1 MGRRIVLSREQMYE
15 IKENKDKL
23 SNKQLVAKY
32 GVSIGTILNVK
43 AGRGVYAENST
54 ARQEN

>member
-1 MGRRIVLSREQMYE
+1 MSREQMYE
-15 IKENKDKL
+15 IKKNERKL
-23 SNKQLVAKY
+23 TNKQLVATY

-54 ARQEN
+54 ARQET